1 MDEVAMTAVAE
12 KMNKVK
18 EEVGKVI
25 VGQKELVH
33 SLILALLADGHV
45 LLEGLPGLAKT
56 LAVSS
61 LSQAIDCECKRIQ
74 FTPDL
79 LPGDLIGTTVYNPK
93 AEAFSVHQGPLFT
106 NILLADEI
114 NRAPPKVQSALLEVM
129 QERQISI
136 SGETFKAKKPFLVLA
151 TQNPIELEGTYP
163 LPEAQ
168 LDRFMMKVCI
178 SYPSEKEEREILE
191 RMARIGEKPRITP
204 VISGSELLEMRKSID
219 QVFVDPKVTNYIL
232 NLVFATREPERFKI
246 QADNLIAYG
255 ASPRASIFL
264 TLVAKAE
271 ALLDG
276 RGYVTP
282 KDVRKVAM
290 NVMRH
295 RVKPTYEAEAEEIS
309 SDEIIRRVIETI
321 PDV

>member
-1 MDEVAMTAVAE
+1 MNATELSAVAE
-12 KMNKVK
+12 KMKKVQDA
-18 EEVGKVI
+18 VGQVI
-25 VGQKELVH
+25 VGQKDLVH

-56 LAVSS
+56 LAVTT

-93 AEAFSVHQGPLFT
+93 EQAFSVHQGPIFT

-151 TQNPIELEGTYP
+151 TQNPVELEGTYP

-168 LDRFMMKVCI
+168 LDRFMLKVCI
-178 SYPSEKEEREILE
+178 SYPSEKEEKEILA
-191 RMARIGEKPRITP
+191 RMARIGERPKIQP
-204 VISGSELLEMRKSID
+204 VITGSELLEMRKCID
-219 QVFVDPKVTNYIL
+219 GVFVDPKVTDYII

-246 QADNLIAYG
+246 KVDNLIAYG
-255 ASPRASIFL
+255 ASPRASIYL
-264 TLVAKAE
+264 TMASKAE

-276 RGYVTP
+276 RDYVTP
-282 KDVRKVAM
+282 RDVRKVVM
-290 NVMRH
+290 NVLRH
-295 RVKPTYEAEAEEIS
+295 RVKPTYEAEAEEVT
-309 SDEIIRRVIETI
+309 SDEIVRRIVETI

>member
-1 MDEVAMTAVAE
+1 MNEQDVTAVTE

-25 VGQKELVH
+25 VGQKDLIH
-33 SLILALLADGHV
+33 SLIIALLADGHV

-56 LAVSS
+56 LAVST

-74 FTPDL
+74 FTPDM

-93 AEAFSVHQGPLFT
+93 AESFSVHQGPLFT

-151 TQNPIELEGTYP
+151 TQNPVELEGTYP

-178 SYPSEKEEREILE
+178 SYPSEKEEKEILA
-191 RMARIGEKPRITP
+191 RMARIGEKPKVSP
-204 VISGSELLEMRKSID
+204 VITGTELLEMRKYVD
-219 QVFVDPKVTNYIL
+219 QVFVDPKITDYIL
-232 NLVFATREPERFKI
+232 NLVFATREPSRFKI
-246 QADNLIAYG
+246 PVENLIAYG
-255 ASPRASIFL
+255 ASPRASIYL
-264 TLVAKAE
+264 TIASKAE
-271 ALLDG
+271 ALMDG
-276 RGYVTP
+276 RDYVTP
-282 KDVRKVAM
+282 QDVRKIAR
-290 NVMRH
+290 NVLRH
-295 RVKPTYEAEAEEIS
+295 RVKTTYEAEAEEIT
-309 SDEIIRRVIETI
+309 SDEIIRRVVETI

>member
-1 MDEVAMTAVAE
+1 MNEQEVAAVTE
-12 KMNKVK
+12 KMTKIK

-25 VGQKELVH
+25 VGQKDLIH

-56 LAVSS
+56 LAVST

-129 QERQISI
+129 QERQITI

-151 TQNPIELEGTYP
+151 TQNPVELEGTYP

-178 SYPSEKEEREILE
+178 SYPSEKEEKEILA
-191 RMARIGEKPRITP
+191 RMARIGEKPKIAP
-204 VISGSELLEMRKSID
+204 VITGSELLEMRKSVD
-219 QVFVDPKVTNYIL
+219 QVFVDPKITDYIL
-232 NLVFATREPERFKI
+232 NLVFATREPARFKLPFE
-246 QADNLIAYG
+246 NLIAYG
-255 ASPRASIFL
+255 ASPRASIYL

-276 RGYVTP
+276 RDYVTP
-282 KDVRKVAM
+282 QDVKKIAL
-290 NVMRH
+290 NVLRH
-295 RVKPTYEAEAEEIS
+295 RVKPTYEAEAEEVT
-309 SDEIIRRVIETI
+309 SDEIVRRILETI

>member
-1 MDEVAMTAVAE
+1 MNATELSAVAE
-12 KMNKVK
+12 KMKKVQDA
-18 EEVGKVI
+18 VGQVI
-25 VGQKELVH
+25 VGQKDLVH

-56 LAVSS
+56 LAVTT

-93 AEAFSVHQGPLFT
+93 EQAFSVHQGPIFT

-151 TQNPIELEGTYP
+151 TQNPVELEGTYP

-168 LDRFMMKVCI
+168 LDRFMLKVCI
-178 SYPSEKEEREILE
+178 SYPSEKEEKEILA
-191 RMARIGEKPRITP
+191 RMARIGERPKIQP
-204 VISGSELLEMRKSID
+204 VITGSELLEMRKSID
-219 QVFVDPKVTNYIL
+219 GVFVDPKVTDYII

-246 QADNLIAYG
+246 KVDNLIAYG
-255 ASPRASIFL
+255 ASPRASIYL
-264 TLVAKAE
+264 TMASKAE

-276 RGYVTP
+276 RDYVTP
-282 KDVRKVAM
+282 RDVRKVVM
-290 NVMRH
+290 NVLRH
-295 RVKPTYEAEAEEIS
+295 RVKPTYEAEAEEIT
-309 SDEIIRRVIETI
+309 SDEIVRRIVETI

>member
-1 MDEVAMTAVAE
+1 MNATELSAVAE
-12 KMNKVK
+12 KMKKVQ
-18 EEVGKVI
+18 EAIGKVI
-25 VGQKELVH
+25 VGQKDLVH

-56 LAVSS
+56 LAVTS

-79 LPGDLIGTTVYNPK
+79 LPGDLIGTTVYNLK
-93 AEAFSVHQGPLFT
+93 EQAFSVHQGPIFT

-151 TQNPIELEGTYP
+151 TQNPVELEGTYP

-168 LDRFMMKVCI
+168 LDRFMLKVCI
-178 SYPSEKEEREILE
+178 SYPSEKEEKEILA
-191 RMARIGEKPRITP
+191 RMARIGDKPKVDP
-204 VISGSELLEMRKSID
+204 VITGAELLEMRKSVD
-219 QVFVDPKVTNYIL
+219 AVFVDPKVTDYII

-246 QADNLIAYG
+246 KADNLIAYG
-255 ASPRASIFL
+255 ASPRASIYL
-264 TLVAKAE
+264 TMVSKAE

-276 RGYVTP
+276 RDYVTP
-282 KDVRKVAM
+282 RDVRKVVM
-290 NVMRH
+290 NVLRH
-295 RVKPTYEAEAEEIS
+295 RVKTTYEAEAEEIT
-309 SDEIIRRVIETI
+309 SDEIVRRIVETI